1 LGGRGHYLSQ
11 FFSIGNQYGT
21 WIKGELRQTHPR
33 YFGKIEEIQTRQKR
47 DNIEIRPKG
56 RAQIKRSI
64 NEYWIALFLLVGGDD
79 KTQVDALALSDVFE
93 FFTLLKVHESNQ
105 VKKVKQLNKIHKQ

>member
-1 LGGRGHYLSQ
+1 
-11 FFSIGNQYGT
+11 
-21 WIKGELRQTHPR
+21 
-33 YFGKIEEIQTRQKR
+33 
-47 DNIEIRPKG
+47 
-56 RAQIKRSI
+56 
-64 NEYWIALFLLVGGDD
+64 LLVGGDD